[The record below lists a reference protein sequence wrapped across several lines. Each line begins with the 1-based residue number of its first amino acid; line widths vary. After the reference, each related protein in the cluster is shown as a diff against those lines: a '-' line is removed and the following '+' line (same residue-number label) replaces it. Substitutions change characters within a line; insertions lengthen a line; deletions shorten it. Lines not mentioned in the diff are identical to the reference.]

1 MNRLPIVPTLLVAL
15 GVAAMIALGV
25 WQLRRADEKRA
36 LLERYAA
43 NIARP
48 ERTMAGVTRLDSD
61 VLFRRAAGN
70 CLEPVGW
77 AVEGGRAIGGTT
89 GYRHIARCRT
99 GAEGPGFAV
108 DLGVSRD
115 PGFRPRWIGGPVRG
129 VIAEYPRHFSLID
142 QLARRLPP
150 PEPVLIAATAAPGLE
165 PTAPPSIDDVP
176 NKHLA
181 YAVQWFLFAGI
192 ATVIYLLALR
202 RRGLGSAGPGD

>member
-1 MNRLPIVPTLLVAL
+1 MTRLPVFATLLVTLAF
-15 GVAAMIALGV
+15 AAMVALGV
-25 WQLRRADEKRA
+25 WQLRRADEKHA
-36 LLERYAA
+36 LLATYAA
-43 NIARP
+43 NNARP
-48 ERTMAGVTRLDSD
+48 EMAMAGVTRLDAD

-70 CLEPVGW
+70 CLEPVSW
-77 AVEGGRAIGGTT
+77 SIEGGRAIGGTT

-115 PGFRPRWIGGPVRG
+115 PAFRPRWNGGVVRG
-129 VIAEYPRHFSLID
+129 VIAEYPRHYSLVD

-176 NKHLA
+176 NNHLA
-181 YAVQWFLFAGI
+181 YAVQWFLFAG
-192 ATVIYLLALR
+192 AAVVIYALALR
-202 RRGLGSAGPGD
+202 RRGLGSADRRD

>member
-15 GVAAMIALGV
+15 AVAAMVVLGV
-25 WQLRRADEKRA
+25 WQLRRAGEKHA
-36 LLERYAA
+36 LLATYAA

-48 ERTMAGVTRLDSD
+48 EMAIAGVTRLDD
-61 VLFRRAAGN
+61 EVMFRRAAGH
-70 CLEPVGW
+70 CLEPVSW
-77 AVEGGRAIGGTT
+77 AIEGGRAVGGTT

-115 PGFRPRWIGGPVRG
+115 PGFRPRWSGGPVQG

-150 PEPVLIAATAAPGLE
+150 PEPVLIAETAAPGLE
-165 PTAPPSIDDVP
+165 PTAPPSIEDVP
-176 NKHLA
+176 NNHLA

-202 RRGLGSAGPGD
+202 RRGLGSIPRRD